1 MYTSYVKTCNV
12 LAVDDAAFD
21 VFRSNGEVARVVE
34 TLTRAQGEQYFRAL
48 DATAPFKAA
57 IALDAIGHPTL
68 FKYGSYTISP
78 LMLRYLHQIQL
89 LVGYHGNALADKN
102 IGDMNMADMNI
113 IEVGGGFGGH
123 ASLLTKTHPVKS
135 YTVIDLPSVAG
146 LIQKYTTRAG
156 ANAVRVYPCTDNIW
170 RNNKYDLF
178 ISHYCF
184 SELDAAQ
191 QDDYLPVIRA
201 TPRGFMICNII
212 NRKSHH
218 KNKIIK
224 WIQDAHPSL
233 RILDE
238 EPQTYRGNYVLVWN
252 D

>member
-1 MYTSYVKTCNV
+1 MSLYTSYEKTCDV

-48 DATAPFKAA
+48 DATAPFETA
-57 IALDAIGHPTL
+57 IELDAIGHPTL
-68 FKYGSYTISP
+68 FKYGGYTISP

-89 LVGYHGNALADKN
+89 LVGYHGNAL
-102 IGDMNMADMNI
+102 ADMNI

-135 YTVIDLPSVAG
+135 YTVIDLSSVAR